1 MSASR
6 ETKFPPTAMEY
17 EAYYDDDIQSGGS
30 RGGGIPRVFIGSPY
44 QRGHGIGSFLGGLFR
59 KILPYLSRGARVVG
73 KEALRAGLNVIE
85 DVENNTPMKEAL
97 KTRLKESGGN
107 LKRKAEEKINS
118 LMTGSG
124 YKVSAK
130 IPALQFP
137 LGSLDTRL
145 AKTARRK
152 PRQSSKRKSSK
163 SRVRGRKSKKS
174 TTKKKKRKIRTA
186 GRKIKTQSTTRRRR
200 TSTKNR
206 SVSDIFS

>member
-1 MSASR
+1 MTVLR
-6 ETKFPPTAMEY
+6 EKLNFPTTMEY
-17 EAYYDDDIQSGGS
+17 EAYYDDIQSGGS

-73 KEALRAGLNVIE
+73 KEALRAGLNVME

-163 SRVRGRKSKKS
+163 SKVLGKKSKKS
-174 TTKKKKRKIRTA
+174 TRKKKRKIRTA
-186 GRKIKTQSTTRRRR
+186 GRKVKTQSTTRRRR
-200 TSTKNR
+200 TSSKRR

>member
-1 MSASR
+1 
-6 ETKFPPTAMEY
+6 MEY
-17 EAYYDDDIQSGGS
+17 EPYYDDDIQSGGS

-73 KEALRAGLNVIE
+73 KEALRAGLNVME
-85 DVENNTPMKEAL
+85 DVENNTPIKEAL

-107 LKRKAEEKINS
+107 LKRKAGEKINS

-163 SRVRGRKSKKS
+163 SKVLGRKSKKS
-174 TTKKKKRKIRTA
+174 TRKKKRKIRTA
-186 GRKIKTQSTTRRRR
+186 GRKVKTQSTTRRRR
-200 TSTKNR
+200 TSSKRR

>member
-1 MSASR
+1 
-6 ETKFPPTAMEY
+6 MEY
-17 EAYYDDDIQSGGS
+17 EVYYNDIQSGGN
-30 RGGGIPRVFIGSPY
+30 RGGGIPRVFVGSPY

-73 KEALRAGLNVIE
+73 KEALRAGMNVIE

-97 KTRLKESGGN
+97 KTRLKESGVN

-130 IPALQFP
+130 IPSLQFP

-145 AKTARRK
+145 AKTARRRK
-152 PRQSSKRKSSK
+152 SSKRKSST
-163 SRVRGRKSKKS
+163 SRVRGGKSKKS
-174 TTKKKKRKIRTA
+174 TRKKKIRTT
-186 GRKIKTQSTTRRRR
+186 GRKTKTQSTTRRRR
-200 TSTKNR
+200 RRASTKNR

>member
-1 MSASR
+1 
-6 ETKFPPTAMEY
+6 MEY
-17 EAYYDDDIQSGGS
+17 EAYYDDDNIQSGGN
-30 RGGGIPRVFIGSPY
+30 RGGGIPRVFIGSSY

-97 KTRLKESGGN
+97 KTRLKESRGN

-145 AKTARRK
+145 VKTARRK

-163 SRVRGRKSKKS
+163 SKVRGRKSKKS
-174 TTKKKKRKIRTA
+174 TGKKKRKIRTA
-186 GRKIKTQSTTRRRR
+186 GRKIKTQSTTTRRRR
-200 TSTKNR
+200 GTSTKNR

>member
-1 MSASR
+1 
-6 ETKFPPTAMEY
+6 MEY
-17 EAYYDDDIQSGGS
+17 EAYYDDDIQRGGN
-30 RGGGIPRVFIGSPY
+30 RGGGILRVFIGSPY

-107 LKRKAEEKINS
+107 LKRKAEEKINN

-145 AKTARRK
+145 VKTARRK
-152 PRQSSKRKSSK
+152 PRPSNKRKSSK

-174 TTKKKKRKIRTA
+174 TRKKKRKIRTA
-186 GRKIKTQSTTRRRR
+186 GRKIKTQSTTTRRRR
-200 TSTKNR
+200 GTSTKNR

>member
-6 ETKFPPTAMEY
+6 ETKFPTAMEY
-17 EAYYDDDIQSGGS
+17 EAYYDDLQSGGN

-97 KTRLKESGGN
+97 KTRLKESRGN

-145 AKTARRK
+145 ARTARRK

-163 SRVRGRKSKKS
+163 SKVRVRKSKKS
-174 TTKKKKRKIRTA
+174 TRKKKRKIRTA
-186 GRKIKTQSTTRRRR
+186 GRKIKTPSTTRRRR
-200 TSTKNR
+200 TSSKSR

>member
-1 MSASR
+1 
-6 ETKFPPTAMEY
+6 MEY
-17 EAYYDDDIQSGGS
+17 EVYYNDIQSGGN
-30 RGGGIPRVFIGSPY
+30 RGGGIPRVFVGSPY

-73 KEALRAGLNVIE
+73 KEALRAGMNVIE

-97 KTRLKESGGN
+97 KTRLKESGVN

-130 IPALQFP
+130 IPSLQFP

-145 AKTARRK
+145 AKTARRRK
-152 PRQSSKRKSSK
+152 SSKRKSSK
-163 SRVRGRKSKKS
+163 SKVRGGKSKKS
-174 TTKKKKRKIRTA
+174 TRKKKIRTT
-186 GRKIKTQSTTRRRR
+186 GRKTKTQSTTRRRR
-200 TSTKNR
+200 RRASTKNR